1 MRYAIC
7 GLFSAFICW
16 FVIFLSHLPMRG
28 YDCRLASYPQAVDV
42 PQEIIQQCR
51 KASEK

>member
-16 FVIFLSHLPMRG
+16 FVILLSHLPMRG